1 MKPTTKTF
9 ADLLEK
15 HKAEIAPEAEKV
27 RAAGGL
33 YIIGTERHDSRR
45 IDNQLRG
52 RAGRQGDPGRSR
64 FFLSMEDDLMRL
76 FGGDKLGNMSMFPD
90 DEPIESK
97 MLTNVIENAQQKV
110 ESRNFA
116 ARKSTLEFD
125 DVMNQQR
132 NKIYSQRDQ
141 VLNGENLKESV
152 QKMIKDT
159 IHGQCALYLNDPKVH
174 DNWNVKGLRDHFL
187 GWLTKPDDFE
197 FTPEQLAE
205 ATPDSIADTLYER
218 ACEIYE
224 SKEAEYGSDVM
235 RELERVILLRCV
247 DTHWMDHIDAMDELR
262 NGIHL
267 RAYAQHDPIV
277 EFRNE
282 SYDMF
287 NAMSEAICEDTA
299 KLILT
304 VRIRREEDV
313 KREQVA
319 KVTSESSGGDVK
331 GRTVVK
337 TKSQKVGRNDPCP
350 CGSGKKYKK
359 CCGRDEA

>member
-1 MKPTTKTF
+1 
-9 ADLLEK
+9 
-15 HKAEIAPEAEKV
+15 
-27 RAAGGL
+27 
-33 YIIGTERHDSRR
+33 
-45 IDNQLRG
+45 
-52 RAGRQGDPGRSR
+52 
-64 FFLSMEDDLMRL
+64 
-76 FGGDKLGNMSMFPD
+76 
-90 DEPIESK
+90 
-97 MLTNVIENAQQKV
+97 
-110 ESRNFA
+110 
-116 ARKSTLEFD
+116 
-125 DVMNQQR
+125 
-132 NKIYSQRDQ
+132 
-141 VLNGENLKESV
+141 
-152 QKMIKDT
+152 
-159 IHGQCALYLNDPKVH
+159 
-174 DNWNVKGLRDHFL
+174 
-187 GWLTKPDDFE
+187 
-197 FTPEQLAE
+197 
-205 ATPDSIADTLYER
+205 
-218 ACEIYE
+218 
-224 SKEAEYGSDVM
+224 M

-319 KVTSESSGGDVK
+319 KVTSESSSGDVK